1 MQSRSRRYW
10 LSLCSF
16 WGSSLEAE
24 LEYQLNAMVE
34 LLSVLGNLAGS
45 VFVLGLLAG
54 PQRQIGGWSW
64 EGALLVLGIYTVLD
78 GVSSCVLQPNL
89 SRIVNH
95 VQNGTLD
102 YVLLKPIDSQF
113 WLSTR
118 NLSPWGLPGVVAG
131 LALMAWAMLQQG
143 IKVSAA
149 NVLLTGT
156 LLLASMLILYSLWFL
171 LASLSIWFVKIWNAT
186 EVLRYTLVAGRYP
199 INAYP
204 AALRLVFTFVL
215 PVAFLTTVPAEAL
228 LGRSSASWALGSLA
242 AATLA
247 LVGTRLF
254 WRYALRHYTSASS

>member
-1 MQSRSRRYW
+1 M
-10 LSLCSF
+10 
-16 WGSSLEAE
+16 
-24 LEYQLNAMVE
+24 QLNAMVE

-186 EVLRYTLVAGRYP
+186 EVLRYVLVAGRYP
-199 INAYP
+199 VQAYP
-204 AALRLVFTFVL
+204 PGLRILFTFVL
-215 PVAFLTTVPAEAL
+215 PVAFLTTVPAQAL
-228 LGRSSASWALGSLA
+228 LGEASWTWSLGSLA
-242 AATLA
+242 VAAVSL
-247 LVGTRLF
+247 LGTRLF
-254 WRYALRHYTSASS
+254 WQFALRHYTSASS

>member
-24 LEYQLNAMVE
+24 LEYQLNAVVE

-131 LALMAWAMLQQG
+131 LALMAWATLQQG

-149 NVLLTGT
+149 NLLLTGT

-186 EVLRYTLVAGRYP
+186 EVLRYVLVAGRYP
-199 INAYP
+199 VQAYP
-204 AALRLVFTFVL
+204 PGLRILFTFVL
-215 PVAFLTTVPAEAL
+215 PVAFLTTVPAQAL
-228 LGRSSASWALGSLA
+228 LGEASWTWSLGSLA
-242 AATLA
+242 VAAVSL
-247 LVGTRLF
+247 LGTRLF
-254 WRYALRHYTSASS
+254 WQFALRHYTSASS

>member
-1 MQSRSRRYW
+1 MQNRLGRYW
-10 LSLCSF
+10 RSLRSF

-24 LEYQLNAMVE
+24 LEYQLNALVE

-78 GVSSCVLQPNL
+78 GVSSCLLQPNL

-102 YVLLKPIDSQF
+102 FVLLKPIDSQF

-118 NLSPWGLPGVVAG
+118 SFSPWGLPGLLAG
-131 LALMAWAMLQQG
+131 MALMVWAGMHHSG
-143 IKVSAA
+143 RIEGA
-149 NVLLTGT
+149 NVILTAA

-186 EVLRYTLVAGRYP
+186 EVLRYVLVAGRYP
-199 INAYP
+199 VQAYP
-204 AALRLVFTFVL
+204 PGLRILFTFVL
-215 PVAFLTTVPAEAL
+215 PVAFLTTVPAQAL
-228 LGRSSASWALGSLA
+228 LGEASWAWSLGSLA
-242 AATLA
+242 VAGLC

-254 WRYALRHYTSASS
+254 WQFALRHYTSASS